1 MPSASTRPIQGRG
14 EMQAFTLAS
23 EAIMSYPLIKS
34 WRPVHEPSLVGHLFA
49 ATTILV
55 AGLCTAAA
63 AADMPVKAPQP
74 ATYQWSGCYVGING
88 GVGAGGSNFAASV
101 GAGSYL
107 VGTDPAT
114 VAADGIGSADNT
126 TFAVG
131 GQVGCNYQTGTI
143 VVGLEGDYDYLPS
156 KSQFNNDTNALA
168 DGTPFAIG
176 QSLTSNY
183 LATVRPRVGIA
194 ADRNFAYVTG
204 GVAFSDATYSETYS
218 DAAGGVGS
226 ASASKFLT
234 GWTAGAGWE
243 HAFSEHA
250 TLRFEYLYASFPATS
265 AAGMIS
271 GPGGSNP
278 LSGSGDLV
286 IQVAR
291 AGLNFKF

>member
-1 MPSASTRPIQGRG
+1 
-14 EMQAFTLAS
+14 
-23 EAIMSYPLIKS
+23 MSYPLIKT
-34 WRPVHEPSLVGHLFA
+34 WRPVHEPCLVGRLFA

-63 AADMPVKAPQP
+63 AADMPTKAPQP

-88 GVGAGGSNFAASV
+88 GAGAGGSNFSSFV

-107 VGTDPAT
+107 TDPDPAT
-114 VAADGIGSADNT
+114 VAGSGAGSYNNT

-131 GQVGCNYQTGTI
+131 GQVGCNYQTGTV

-156 KSQFNNDTNALA
+156 KSAFNNNTNALA
-168 DGTPFAIG
+168 DGSSFAIG
-176 QSLTSNY
+176 QSLTSDY
-183 LATVRPRVGIA
+183 LATVRPRIGIA
-194 ADRNFAYVTG
+194 ADRNFAYITG
-204 GVAFSDATYSETYS
+204 GVAFSDASYSETYS
-218 DAAGGVGS
+218 DADGGVGS

-250 TLRFEYLYASFPATS
+250 TFRFEYLYASFPATS
-265 AAGMIS
+265 ATGLIT

-286 IQVAR
+286 IQVLR
-291 AGLNFKF
+291 AGLNYKF

>member
-1 MPSASTRPIQGRG
+1 
-14 EMQAFTLAS
+14 
-23 EAIMSYPLIKS
+23 MSHLLTKT
-34 WRPVHEPSLVGHLFA
+34 WRPVHERSLVGGLFA

-74 ATYQWSGCYVGING
+74 QPSAYQWSGCYVGING
-88 GVGAGGSNFAASV
+88 GAGAGGSNFSSVV

-107 VGTDPAT
+107 TDPDPAT
-114 VAADGIGSADNT
+114 VAGSGGGSYNNT

-131 GQVGCNYQTGTI
+131 GQVGCNYQTGTV

-265 AAGMIS
+265 AAGMIT